1 MTGPPPDNPYG
12 GYQPPG
18 EYPPYQGGGYQPP
31 PPPGPYGGYPPP
43 SPQPYGG
50 FSPQGPY
57 GQPIKPNNYLVW
69 SIITIFLCMIPGI
82 VATVYSSK
90 VDGLWAQGRWAEAS
104 RSANTAKTWAIV
116 GTVLGG
122 LLWLSYLGRLGSHVS

>member
-1 MTGPPPDNPYG
+1 MATSR
-12 GYQPPG
+12 PG
-18 EYPPYQGGGYQPP
+18 VIRHIRAGGYQPP
-31 PPPGPYGGYPPP
+31 PPQAPYGGYPPP

-57 GQPIKPNNYLVW
+57 GQPMKPNNYLVW

-122 LLWLSYLGRLGSHVS
+122 LLWLSYLGRIGSHVS

>member
-1 MTGPPPDNPYG
+1 M
-12 GYQPPG
+12 
-18 EYPPYQGGGYQPP
+18 
-31 PPPGPYGGYPPP
+31 
-43 SPQPYGG
+43 
-50 FSPQGPY
+50 
-57 GQPIKPNNYLVW
+57 KPNNYLVW

-90 VDGLWAQGRWAEAS
+90 VDGLWAQGHWAEAS
-104 RSANTAKTWAIV
+104 KSANTAKTWAIV

>member
-1 MTGPPPDNPYG
+1 MTGPPPDNYSPYG

-31 PPPGPYGGYPPP
+31 HQGPYGGYPPP
-43 SPQPYGG
+43 GPQLYG
-50 FSPQGPY
+50 SYAPQGPY
-57 GQPIKPNNYLVW
+57 GQAPKPNNYLVW

-90 VDGLWAQGRWAEAS
+90 VDGLWAQGRWAEATS
-104 RSANTAKTWAIV
+104 SANTAKTWAIV
-116 GTVLGG
+116 GTVLGV
-122 LLWLSYLGRLGSHVS
+122 LIWLSYLGRVGSHV